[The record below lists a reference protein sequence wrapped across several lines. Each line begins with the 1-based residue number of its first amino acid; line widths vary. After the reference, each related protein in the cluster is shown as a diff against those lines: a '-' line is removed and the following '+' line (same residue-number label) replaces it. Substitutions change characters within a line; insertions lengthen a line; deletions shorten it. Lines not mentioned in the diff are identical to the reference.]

1 MNCSDFIRRLTDGSS
16 PDAPL
21 RDHLSGCA
29 NCREMLA
36 TWDSNDRPDPARIA
50 SIQRE
55 IVSRW
60 RPVKPIA
67 SGATLLL
74 ALLLLF
80 FAFSIGAPALIGFLS
95 LHRLTPWRMAIYYSG
110 LALCATAA
118 AVVVVQFMVPGAKTR
133 LNPRYTTLLIGIAMV
148 GAVLLLFPNFSTAFF
163 ATGIACFC
171 TGSIA
176 AAVAALLF
184 ATVLRR
190 TFPSTPVAASAAI
203 GFFAG
208 LCGVSVLALHCGYLN
223 TPHILVWH
231 FGVLVV
237 ATLGGVFV
245 GYLAEWLGRKKFL
258 AYRNS

>member
-21 RDHLSGCA
+21 RDHLSSCVD
-29 NCREMLA
+29 CREMLA
-36 TWDSNDRPDPARIA
+36 AWDSNDRPDPARIA
-50 SIQRE
+50 GIQRE

-67 SGATLLL
+67 SVATLLL

-95 LHRLTPWRMAIYYSG
+95 VHRLTPWRMAIYYSG
-110 LALCATAA
+110 LASCATAA

-133 LNPRYTTLLIGIAMV
+133 LNPRSTILMIAIAMV
-148 GAVLLLFPNFSTAFF
+148 AAILLLFPNFDTAFF
-163 ATGIACFC
+163 ATGMGCFC
-171 TGSIA
+171 TGSVA

-208 LCGVSVLALHCGYLN
+208 LCGVSVLALHCAYLN

-237 ATLGGVFV
+237 ATFGGALV
-245 GYLAEWLGRKKFL
+245 GYITEFVSRKKFMT
-258 AYRNS
+258 YRNS